1 VISAAPT
8 KLAPLVASV
17 SGSDVR
23 LVVLS
28 SENFGINAS
37 QGVSPVTLVQTLRVG
52 VCETPKDVVCVL
64 FSKETDSLQDIVTVK
79 VTLGVDDVVSDGV
92 FVSDELRVCD
102 DVRELV
108 RARDFVPGLVVD
120 MVGMEREH
128 ERDDAMVCESV
139 NERLGDCL
147 SEIVALSDGDGLLT
161 MELVVVWDVLACV
174 EALSVGD
181 TVDVIGNVNTL
192 LLADSVFVALVGAE
206 ALLLVDSVAL
216 WGGSLIVS
224 LTDAVTVSVKN
235 NLQFQGQR
243 FPPVHA
249 VKCVPPPTFVLHRFM
264 VAVELYPAGT
274 EPFKQLTLSCSV
286 VSDVMLD
293 HEGGRV
299 PRSRLF
305 ARYSSLT
312 AENDENDDGSVPVS

>member
-1 VISAAPT
+1 
-8 KLAPLVASV
+8 
-17 SGSDVR
+17 
-23 LVVLS
+23 LS
-28 SENFGINAS
+28 RENIGINAS
-37 QGVSPVTLVQTLRVG
+37 QGVSPVTLAQTLRVG
-52 VCETPKDVVCVL
+52 VGEKPKDVVCVL
-64 FSKETDSLQDIVTVK
+64 FSKETDSLEDSVMVE
-79 VTLGVDDVVSDGV
+79 VTLGVDDTVSDGI

-108 RARDFVPGLVVD
+108 SARDFVAGLVVD
-120 MVGMEREH
+120 MVAMEREC
-128 ERDDAMVCESV
+128 ECDDAIVCEGAS
-139 NERLGDCL
+139 ERLGD
-147 SEIVALSDGDGLLT
+147 SISVIVALSDGEGLLT

-174 EALSVGD
+174 VSLSVGD
-181 TVDVIGNVNTL
+181 TVDVIGEVNTL
-192 LLADSVFVALVGAE
+192 LLKDFEFVALVGAE
-206 ALLLVDSVAL
+206 ALLLVDNVAL
-216 WGGSLIVS
+216 CGGSLIVL

-235 NLQFQGQR
+235 SLQFQGQR

-249 VKCVPPPTFVLHRFM
+249 VKRVPPPTFVLHRFM